1 MPYRRLP
8 NTDQARIRAMEKLLE
23 KIGMISV
30 SEMAVSLNTIS
41 KIRGLLNRFRR
52 LSEYYKDCFDNQ
64 SKASRK
70 HQENTKL
77 ARLYISH
84 FIQVLNLAALR
95 MEIKPAQKNYY
106 GLQPN
111 VHNDPDLISETA
123 LMEWGEKIMVGE
135 MKRTSEGGI
144 PIYNPTIAKVKVRY
158 DIFVESIE
166 RQKNFQR
173 LRAESLEDVTL
184 MRPQVDELILD
195 AWNQIEDYYKDMPD
209 VDKRLDLCREYG
221 IVYYYRAGEKK
232 D

>member
-23 KIGMISV
+23 KVGMISV

-52 LSEYYKDCFDNQ
+52 LSEYYKACFDNQ

-111 VHNDPDLISETA
+111 VHNVPDLISETA
-123 LMEWGEKIMVGE
+123 LMEWGEKIIVGE

-158 DIFVESIE
+158 DIFVESNE
-166 RQKNFQR
+166 RQKNLQR
-173 LRAESLEDVTL
+173 LTAESLEDVTL

>member
-23 KIGMISV
+23 KVGMISV

-41 KIRGLLNRFRR
+41 KIRGLLSRFRR

-111 VHNDPDLISETA
+111 VHNVPDLISETA
-123 LMEWGEKIMVGE
+123 LMEWGEKIIVGE

-158 DIFVESIE
+158 DIFVESNE
-166 RQKNFQR
+166 RQKNLQR
-173 LRAESLEDVTL
+173 LTAESLEDVTL

>member
-52 LSEYYKDCFDNQ
+52 LSEYYNDCFDNQ

-111 VHNDPDLISETA
+111 VHNVPDLISETA
-123 LMEWGEKIMVGE
+123 LMEWGEKIIVGE

-158 DIFVESIE
+158 DIFVESNE
-166 RQKNFQR
+166 R
-173 LRAESLEDVTL
+173 
-184 MRPQVDELILD
+184 
-195 AWNQIEDYYKDMPD
+195 
-209 VDKRLDLCREYG
+209 
-221 IVYYYRAGEKK
+221 
-232 D
+232 

>member
-111 VHNDPDLISETA
+111 VHNVPDLISETA
-123 LMEWGEKIMVGE
+123 LMEWGEKIIVGE

-158 DIFVESIE
+158 DIFVESNE
-166 RQKNFQR
+166 RQKNLQR
-173 LRAESLEDVTL
+173 LTAESLEDVTL

-195 AWNQIEDYYKDMPD
+195 AWNQIEDHYKDVPD

>member
-23 KIGMISV
+23 KVGMISV

-41 KIRGLLNRFRR
+41 KIRSLLNRFRR

-111 VHNDPDLISETA
+111 VHNVPDLISEAA
-123 LMEWGEKIMVGE
+123 LMEWGEKIIVGE

-158 DIFVESIE
+158 DIFVESNE
-166 RQKNFQR
+166 KQKNLQR
-173 LRAESLEDVTL
+173 LTAESLEDVTL

-195 AWNQIEDYYKDMPD
+195 AWNQIEDYYKDVPD

>member
-23 KIGMISV
+23 KVGMISV

-111 VHNDPDLISETA
+111 VHNVPDLISETA
-123 LMEWGEKIMVGE
+123 LMEWGEKIIVGE

-158 DIFVESIE
+158 DIFVESNE
-166 RQKNFQR
+166 RQKNLQR
-173 LRAESLEDVTL
+173 LTAESLEDVTL

-195 AWNQIEDYYKDMPD
+195 AWNQIKDYYKDVPD

>member
-23 KIGMISV
+23 KVGMISV

-111 VHNDPDLISETA
+111 VHNVPDLISETA
-123 LMEWGEKIMVGE
+123 LMEWGEKIIVGE

-144 PIYNPTIAKVKVRY
+144 PIYNPTIAKVKVHY
-158 DIFVESIE
+158 DIFVESNE
-166 RQKNFQR
+166 RQKNLQR
-173 LRAESLEDVTL
+173 LTAESLEDVTL

>member
-41 KIRGLLNRFRR
+41 KIRSLLNRFRR

-111 VHNDPDLISETA
+111 VHNVPDLISEAA
-123 LMEWGEKIMVGE
+123 LMEWGEKIIVGE

-158 DIFVESIE
+158 DIFVESNE
-166 RQKNFQR
+166 RQKNLQR
-173 LRAESLEDVTL
+173 LTAESLEDVTL

-195 AWNQIEDYYKDMPD
+195 AWNQIEDYYKDVPD

>member
-23 KIGMISV
+23 KVGMISV

-111 VHNDPDLISETA
+111 VHNVPDLISETA
-123 LMEWGEKIMVGE
+123 LMEWGEKIIVGE

-158 DIFVESIE
+158 DIFVESNE
-166 RQKNFQR
+166 RQKNLQR
-173 LRAESLEDVTL
+173 LTAESLEDVTL
-184 MRPQVDELILD
+184 MRSQVDELILD

>member
-23 KIGMISV
+23 KVGMISV

-111 VHNDPDLISETA
+111 VHNVPDLISEAA
-123 LMEWGEKIMVGE
+123 LMEWGEKIIVGE

-158 DIFVESIE
+158 DIFVESNE
-166 RQKNFQR
+166 KQKNLQR
-173 LRAESLEDVTL
+173 LTAESLEDVTL

>member
-111 VHNDPDLISETA
+111 VHNVPDLISETA
-123 LMEWGEKIMVGE
+123 LMEWGEKIIVGE

-158 DIFVESIE
+158 DIFVESNE
-166 RQKNFQR
+166 RQKNLQR
-173 LRAESLEDVTL
+173 LTAESLEDVTL

-195 AWNQIEDYYKDMPD
+195 AWNQIEDYYKDVPD

>member
-8 NTDQARIRAMEKLLE
+8 NTDQARIRAMEKLLG

-111 VHNDPDLISETA
+111 VHNVPDLISETA
-123 LMEWGEKIMVGE
+123 LMEWGEKIIVGE

-158 DIFVESIE
+158 DIFVESNE
-166 RQKNFQR
+166 RQKNLQR
-173 LRAESLEDVTL
+173 LTAESLEDVTL

>member
-23 KIGMISV
+23 KVGMISV

-84 FIQVLNLAALR
+84 FIQVLNLAVIR
-95 MEIKPAQKNYY
+95 GDIKKDHKLFYQLELNIINH
-106 GLQPN
+106 L
-111 VHNDPDLISETA
+111 L
-123 LMEWGEKIMVGE
+123 L
-135 MKRTSEGGI
+135 
-144 PIYNPTIAKVKVRY
+144 
-158 DIFVESIE
+158 IFVMTTYSSY
-166 RQKNFQR
+166 FP
-173 LRAESLEDVTL
+173 L
-184 MRPQVDELILD
+184 MVKYIKLHHKVVI
-195 AWNQIEDYYKDMPD
+195 N
-209 VDKRLDLCREYG
+209 YG
-221 IVYYYRAGEKK
+221 Y
-232 D
+232 

>member
-23 KIGMISV
+23 KVGMISV

-84 FIQVLNLAALR
+84 FIQVLNLSALR
-95 MEIKPAQKNYY
+95 MVIKPAQNNYY

-111 VHNDPDLISETA
+111 VHNVPDLISETA
-123 LMEWGEKIMVGE
+123 LMEWGEKIIVGE

-158 DIFVESIE
+158 DIFVESNE
-166 RQKNFQR
+166 RQKNLQR
-173 LRAESLEDVTL
+173 LTAESLEDVTL

>member
-23 KIGMISV
+23 KVGMISV

-52 LSEYYKDCFDNQ
+52 LSEYYKACFDNQ

-111 VHNDPDLISETA
+111 VHNVPDLISETA
-123 LMEWGEKIMVGE
+123 LMEWGERIIVGE

-158 DIFVESIE
+158 DIFVESNE
-166 RQKNFQR
+166 RQKNLQR
-173 LRAESLEDVTL
+173 LTAESLEDVTL
-184 MRPQVDELILD
+184 MRSQVDELILD

>member
-111 VHNDPDLISETA
+111 VHNVPDLISETA
-123 LMEWGEKIMVGE
+123 LMEWGEKIIVGE

-158 DIFVESIE
+158 DIFVESNE
-166 RQKNFQR
+166 RQKNLQR
-173 LRAESLEDVTL
+173 LTAESLEDVTL

-221 IVYYYRAGEKK
+221 IVYYYRTGEKK

>member
-23 KIGMISV
+23 KVGMISV

-111 VHNDPDLISETA
+111 VHNVPDLISEAA
-123 LMEWGEKIMVGE
+123 LMEWGEKIIAGE

-158 DIFVESIE
+158 DIFVESNE
-166 RQKNFQR
+166 RQKNLQR
-173 LRAESLEDVTL
+173 LTAESLEDVTL